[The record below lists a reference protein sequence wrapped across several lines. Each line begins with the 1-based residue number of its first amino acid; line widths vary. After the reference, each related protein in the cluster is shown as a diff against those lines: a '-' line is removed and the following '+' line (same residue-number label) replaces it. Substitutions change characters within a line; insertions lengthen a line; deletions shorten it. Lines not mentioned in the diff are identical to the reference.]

1 MENCLVSVAV
11 ATVYQ
16 NRQTNGSAG
25 FDILRGMKIV
35 TKVLLT
41 ALTLML
47 LTQYLPGIV
56 VSSVTAAIVAACVLG
71 ILNVLVKPI
80 VIALTLPV
88 TIVTFG
94 LFLFIINAA
103 FFSLAALLVG
113 GFSVEGFVPA
123 LLGSLIVSVVGIV
136 AERLLY
142 RSK

>member
-1 MENCLVSVAV
+1 
-11 ATVYQ
+11 
-16 NRQTNGSAG
+16 
-25 FDILRGMKIV
+25 MKIV